1 MAEYVE
7 VERARAMSGLRLVL
21 TPGVPGPWSEAAK
34 GVLHVKK
41 LPYVKVRQELGGEN
55 RALLDWTAQ
64 ASAPVMVCNEEWP
77 RSLWNDQLYLAE
89 RLQPNPPLV
98 PANLED
104 RVLMFGYAN
113 EICGTNGFGWSK
125 RLMIIRDGLGNPDPA
140 GRQLFNYLAN
150 KYGYDKAAAEAAPG
164 RIAGILRA
172 LTARLEAR
180 EPVFHRRRPFSARH
194 LLGDLRGD
202 EQSAARRA
210 MSDGAG
216 VQECVHEQRSDD
228 QGRHHAHPARASRFH
243 LSQLSRAA
251 AGFLSRARALLGKR

>member
-1 MAEYVE
+1 MAEYIE

-55 RALLDWTAQ
+55 RALLEWTSQ
-64 ASAPVMVCNEEWP
+64 ASAPVMVWNEEWP

-89 RLQPNPPLV
+89 RLQPDPPLV
-98 PANLED
+98 PVNLED

-113 EICGTNGFGWSK
+113 EICGANGFGWSK
-125 RLMIIRDGLGNPDPA
+125 RLMIIRDGLGNPNEA

-150 KYGYDKAAAEAAPG
+150 KYGYDKAAAEAAPV

-172 LTARLEAR
+172 LTARLEAQR
-180 EPVFHRRRPFSARH
+180 KRR
-194 LLGDLRGD
+194 
-202 EQSAARRA
+202 
-210 MSDGAG
+210 
-216 VQECVHEQRSDD
+216 
-228 QGRHHAHPARASRFH
+228 SRFFIGDT
-243 LSQLSRAA
+243 LCALDIYWATFAA
-251 AGFLSRARALLGKR
+251 MNNPLPDELCPMAPAFRPVYSNTNPTIRDATAPILLEHRDFIYDNFLELPLDF

>member
-125 RLMIIRDGLGNPDPA
+125 RLMIIRDGLGNLLD
-140 GRQLFNYLAN
+140 GR
-150 KYGYDKAAAEAAPG
+150 
-164 RIAGILRA
+164 
-172 LTARLEAR
+172 
-180 EPVFHRRRPFSARH
+180 
-194 LLGDLRGD
+194 
-202 EQSAARRA
+202 
-210 MSDGAG
+210 
-216 VQECVHEQRSDD
+216 
-228 QGRHHAHPARASRFH
+228 
-243 LSQLSRAA
+243 
-251 AGFLSRARALLGKR
+251 